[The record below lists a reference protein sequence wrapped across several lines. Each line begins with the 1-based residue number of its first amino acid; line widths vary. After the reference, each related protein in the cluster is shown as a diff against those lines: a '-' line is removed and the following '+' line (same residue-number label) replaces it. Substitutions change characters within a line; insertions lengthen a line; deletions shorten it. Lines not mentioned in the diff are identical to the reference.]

1 MSEFTSAQGIERF
14 VKLLE
19 LAKLDV
25 KPHQLSGVKW
35 MLKKETDEKPFDGVR
50 GGINAD
56 EMGLGKTIMMIGTIV
71 CNFQRRTLIVVPFAL
86 LEQWCTEIYR
96 VTGHEPLVY
105 HGISKKDYD
114 IEAISAAPIV
124 LTTYGHVTYS
134 ETKKK
139 LLHKI
144 KWDRVVCDEA
154 HHMRNGSNTHVF
166 TGVRKLSASIR
177 WLLTGTPI
185 QNKKNDFYAL
195 LTVLGVSTSRFKD
208 EGMKEIVI
216 KNMVLKRTKEEAGV
230 FLPKK
235 TEKICKVEWGSE
247 AEKILAK
254 DIHGRLNFSGVTS
267 RTNHVGYGDNVLVM
281 LLRARQVCV
290 MPELIA
296 PGISQAMKAID
307 EGIADDEE
315 DEDIEESEFAAQVKK
330 QQKMELMKIVDH
342 IVKIHDAGISSK
354 IKAVC
359 EELKKNKE
367 NGKQKIVFCQFRK
380 EIDQVERLLKEAGFN
395 TASVDGRTPKYMR
408 EEYLTSKTIDVLI
421 LQIQTGCEGLNLQ
434 TFSEVYFVTPHWN
447 PAVEDQA
454 VARCHRIG
462 QQNEVDVFRFEMSN
476 FGDETNSLESHA
488 RSIQEQK
495 RELYEIF
502 ENSSE

>member
-71 CNFQRRTLIVVPFAL
+71 CNFQKRTLIVVPFAL

-114 IEAISAAPIV
+114 IEAVSAAPIV

-134 ETKKK
+134 ETKPK
-139 LLHKI
+139 LLHQI

-195 LTVLGVSTSRFKD
+195 LKILGVSTSLYKD
-208 EGMKEIVI
+208 EEMLETVI

-235 TEKICKVEWGSE
+235 NEKICKVEWGSE
-247 AEKILAK
+247 AERKLAK
-254 DIHGRLNFSGVTS
+254 DVHSRLTFSGVS
-267 RTNHVGYGDNVLVM
+267 RGSNHIGYGDNVLVM

-296 PGISQAMKAID
+296 PGISQAIKAID

-315 DEDIEESEFAAQVKK
+315 EEEDGDLAAMKK
-330 QQKMELMKIVDH
+330 KEKNQLMKIVDH

-359 EELKKNKE
+359 EQLKKNKE

-488 RSIQEQK
+488 RNVQEQK
-495 RELYEIF
+495 RELYEMF

>member
-1 MSEFTSAQGIERF
+1 MPEFKSVQGVERF

-25 KPHQLSGVKW
+25 KPHQLSGVEW
-35 MLKKETDEKPFDGVR
+35 MLSKETDSIPFDGVR

-71 CNFQRRTLIVVPFAL
+71 GNFKKRTLIVVPFAL
-86 LEQWCTEIYR
+86 LEQWCSELYHI
-96 VTGHEPLVY
+96 TGHEPLVY

-114 IEAISAAPIV
+114 FEAISAAPIV
-124 LTTYGHVTYS
+124 LTTYGHVRYAKTFGV
-134 ETKKK
+134 
-139 LLHKI
+139 LHRI

-154 HHMRNGSNTHVF
+154 HHMRNPKSKAF
-166 TGVRKLSASIR
+166 RGVKMLTTSIR

-185 QNKKNDFYAL
+185 QNTKKDLYSL
-195 LTVLGVSTSRFKD
+195 LDILGVSPSLYKHEDTCY
-208 EGMKEIVI
+208 EII
-216 KNMVLKRTKEEAGV
+216 QKFVLKRTKEEAGV
-230 FLPKK
+230 LLP
-235 TEKICKVEWGSE
+235 EKHENIYKVEWGSE
-247 AEKILAK
+247 EEKSLAK
-254 DIHGRLNFSGVTS
+254 DVHSRLKFSGIQNGIS
-267 RTNHVGYGDNVLVM
+267 NHSGYGKNTLVA

-296 PGISQAMKAID
+296 PGITKAFKEID
-307 EGIADDEE
+307 EGVVDEDEE
-315 DEDIEESEFAAQVKK
+315 QDKEELFMMNKKEKAQ
-330 QQKMELMKIVDH
+330 LMKVVDQ

-359 EELKKNKE
+359 EQLKKNKE
-367 NGKQKIVFCQFRK
+367 NGKQKLVFCQFRK
-380 EIDQVERLLKEAGFN
+380 EIDQVEHLLKKAGFN
-395 TASVDGRTPKYMR
+395 TASVDGRTPNYLR
-408 EEYLTSKTIDVLI
+408 DEYLTSKTIDVLI

-447 PAVEDQA
+447 PATEDQA

-476 FGDETNSLESHA
+476 FGDETKSLETHA
-488 RSIQEQK
+488 RNIQETK
-495 RELYEIF
+495 RELYEMF
-502 ENSSE
+502 ENTSE

>member
-1 MSEFTSAQGIERF
+1 MSKFTSAEGIERF

-35 MLKKETDEKPFDGVR
+35 MLSKETEPIPFDGVR

-56 EMGLGKTIMMIGTIV
+56 EMGLGKTIMTIGTIV
-71 CNFQRRTLIVVPFAL
+71 SNFKRRTLIVVPFAL
-86 LEQWCTEIYR
+86 LEQWCSELYR
-96 VTGHEPLVY
+96 ITGHEPLVY

-114 IEAISAAPIV
+114 LDAISAAPIV
-124 LTTYGHVTYS
+124 LTTYGHVRY
-134 ETKKK
+134 TKTSG

-154 HHMRNGSNTHVF
+154 HHMRNPKSKAF
-166 TGVRKLSASIR
+166 RGVKMLTTSIR

-185 QNKKNDFYAL
+185 QNTKKDLYSL
-195 LTVLGVSTSRFKD
+195 LDILGVSPSLYRHDDTCD
-208 EGMKEIVI
+208 EIIQKF
-216 KNMVLKRTKEEAGV
+216 VLKRTKEQAGV
-230 FLPKK
+230 FLP
-235 TEKICKVEWGSE
+235 EKHENTCKVEWGSE
-247 AEKILAK
+247 EEKSLAQ
-254 DIHGRLNFSGVTS
+254 DVHSRLNFSGIRDGS
-267 RTNHVGYGDNVLVM
+267 SHSGYGKNTLVA

-296 PGISQAMKAID
+296 PGITKAIKEID
-307 EGIADDEE
+307 EGVVDEE
-315 DEDIEESEFAAQVKK
+315 EKDEMMLMSKK
-330 QQKMELMKIVDH
+330 EKNQLMKIVNQ

-359 EELKKNKE
+359 EQLKKNKE

-380 EIDQVERLLKEAGFN
+380 EIDQVEKLLKEAGFN
-395 TASVDGRTPKYMR
+395 TASVDGRTPNSMR

-476 FGDETNSLESHA
+476 FGDETSSLESHA

-495 RELYEIF
+495 RELYEMF

>member
-134 ETKKK
+134 ETKPK

-195 LTVLGVSTSRFKD
+195 LKILGVSTSLYKD
-208 EGMKEIVI
+208 EEMLETVI

-235 TEKICKVEWGSE
+235 NEKICKVEWGSE
-247 AEKILAK
+247 AERKLAK
-254 DIHGRLNFSGVTS
+254 DVHSRLTFSGVS
-267 RTNHVGYGDNVLVM
+267 RGSNHIGYGDNVLVM

-296 PGISQAMKAID
+296 PGISQAIKAID

-315 DEDIEESEFAAQVKK
+315 EEEDGDLAAMKK
-330 QQKMELMKIVDH
+330 KEKNQLMKIVDH

-359 EELKKNKE
+359 EQLKKNKE

-488 RSIQEQK
+488 RNVQEQK
-495 RELYEIF
+495 RELYEMF